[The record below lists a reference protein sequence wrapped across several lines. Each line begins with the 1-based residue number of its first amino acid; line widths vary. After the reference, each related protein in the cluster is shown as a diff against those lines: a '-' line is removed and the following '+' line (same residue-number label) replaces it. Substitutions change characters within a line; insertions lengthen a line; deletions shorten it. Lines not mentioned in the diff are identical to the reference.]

1 MLSYNYKGDFL
12 MNNIIY
18 INQIGKAHIND
29 SKSCDDAVYI
39 SDTGDVI
46 CVADGVSNSEY
57 GGIGA
62 KFLVESI
69 GKHISNPSNKHC
81 FENETSDEIRKNIC
95 SMIDKIITHSC
106 KKYKTTNR
114 EAFASTF
121 LASIKTSDNNITV
134 IHAGDG
140 CIFGQPNTNQ
150 ECGVTVIS
158 CPDNSPSGAV
168 YSAGHKEQKSRM
180 RVFHIN
186 PNDYKAII
194 LCTDGFSDPYFD
206 PSSQAFDMSELAK
219 IFRISNSKA
228 LMRLVSEYHI
238 NSFNITD
245 DISCVIYKTT
255 DKESSNDYDFAV
267 FDYNDNVT
275 KKHEKIQNEAI
286 EQQDSPAPK
295 SIHINKS
302 KANKKAIIQ
311 ISKSTIVSIIA
322 VFSLVA
328 CLATFSLLNAR
339 INALSEA
346 NRKQDEKI
354 STLILNIEEL
364 SNELEKSEKNT
375 PEITD
380 NSDERECNNIGTN
393 LETLD
398 QKIPTN
404 NEESFAQD
412 DEPVG

>member
-1 MLSYNYKGDFL
+1 MK
-12 MNNIIY
+12 NIIY

-69 GKHISNPSNKHC
+69 GKHISSPSNKNY
-81 FENETSDEIRKNIC
+81 FESETSDEIRKNIC

-106 KKYKTTNR
+106 KKYRTNNR

-121 LASIKTSDNNITV
+121 LASIKTSDNNITI

-140 CIFGQPNTNQ
+140 CIFGQPNTKQ

-186 PNDYKAII
+186 PNDYKAVV

-219 IFRISNSKA
+219 VFRISNSEA
-228 LMRLVSEYHI
+228 LMRLVSEHHI

-267 FDYNDNVT
+267 FDYNDDVTKIYEEIKNETSKQQDATT
-275 KKHEKIQNEAI
+275 KKH
-286 EQQDSPAPK
+286 
-295 SIHINKS
+295 IHINKN
-302 KANKKAIIQ
+302 KANKKSIIQ
-311 ISKSTIVSIIA
+311 ISKSTIVAMIA
-322 VFSLVA
+322 IFSLVA
-328 CLATFSLLNAR
+328 CLTTFTLLNAR
-339 INALSEA
+339 INALSET

-354 STLILNIEEL
+354 SSLILNIEEL
-364 SNELEKSEKNT
+364 SNELKKSEKNT

-380 NSDERECNNIGTN
+380 NSDEREGNNIGTN
-393 LETLD
+393 SETLT
-398 QKIPTN
+398 QEFPVN
-404 NEESFAQD
+404 NEESLTQD
-412 DEPVG
+412 TDPVG